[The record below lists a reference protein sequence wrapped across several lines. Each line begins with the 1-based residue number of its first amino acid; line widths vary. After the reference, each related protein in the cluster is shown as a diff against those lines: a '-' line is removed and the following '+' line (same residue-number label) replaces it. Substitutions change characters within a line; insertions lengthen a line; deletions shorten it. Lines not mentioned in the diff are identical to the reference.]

1 MTAKETD
8 KMWYHADDA
17 TGLIAMSEEPPKE
30 TTGRRISITPYATV
44 EEKADVQSG
53 YMVSVDGNTAPKR
66 VHATIEDAKQEAERL
81 SKTQN
86 GKTIRVMLLVGVYEP
101 THAWREL
108 V

>member
-8 KMWYHADDA
+8 KMWYHADDSGA
-17 TGLIAMSEEPPKE
+17 ITMSGVPPTE
-30 TTGRRISITPYATV
+30 TTGRRISIAPISTV
-44 EEKADVQSG
+44 EEIANVQAG
-53 YMVSVDGNTAPKR
+53 YMVSVDGNTAPRR

>member
-1 MTAKETD
+1 MTAEEPENT
-8 KMWYHADDA
+8 WYHYKDDGII
-17 TGLIAMSEEPPKE
+17 TMSKERPTE
-30 TTGRRISITPYATV
+30 TTSGRISISTV

-66 VHATIEDAKQEAERL
+66 VHATIEDAKQEAERI
-81 SKTQN
+81 SKAQN
-86 GKTIRVMLLVGVYEP
+86 GKIIRVMLLVGVYEP